1 MDAVR
6 AEIGLEPQQLW
17 AKVSDISEGRG
28 GERAIGAVTFFTG
41 AASAAPSATG
51 TQLSATPQWR
61 MLQCGPSLLQNPACC
76 VLRCIICAIRPWPMQ
91 CSSCDNCCRR
101 RG

>member
-6 AEIGLEPQQLW
+6 AELGLEPQQLW

-51 TQLSATPQWR
+51 TQLSAAPQWR
-61 MLQCGPSLLQNPACC
+61 MLQCGPRSSKTLRAGCC
-76 VLRCIICAIRPWPMQ
+76 AAVYVQ
-91 CSSCDNCCRR
+91 S
-101 RG
+101 GHG